1 MKTFALRK
9 NKQTQNSAL
18 PRRLVITLVIRSL
31 YTVYA
36 LLFFLSFYP
45 AKICLKFLCLFIFSF
60 FVVSISDYGIFI
72 DRLSKLEKIVG
83 LGTCLLIC
91 ESVIKDLGQYPWPM

>member
-9 NKQTQNSAL
+9 KNKNKHRTAAL
-18 PRRLVITLVIRSL
+18 PRRLVITLVIRCL

-45 AKICLKFLCLFIFSF
+45 VEICLKFLCLFIYSF
-60 FVVSISDYGIFI
+60 FVVPISDYGIFI
-72 DRLSKLEKIVG
+72 DRLSKLETIVSFSDRRTWHVP
-83 LGTCLLIC
+83 LNL
-91 ESVIKDLGQYPWPM
+91 